1 MRLPNGRI
9 LRLGDATLGD
19 QPAPVTV
26 AVTSWSWLARII
38 INPALAVGE
47 AYAEGAFVIERG
59 GLDAFME
66 LATRN
71 LRHLA
76 KPAYIARN
84 SRRRARRNVAHH
96 YDISRDPYEL
106 FLDPD
111 RQYSCAYF
119 ESPDATLAAA
129 QDAKKR
135 HIAAKLQL
143 RRGLDVL
150 DIGSGWGGMALTLAK
165 HYGARVTGVT
175 LSQEQLHVAR
185 RRVQEEGLEACVAF
199 HLCDYRDT
207 SGVFD
212 RIVSVGMFEHVGVH
226 DYVDFFRLVSRRL
239 REDGVALLH
248 TIGCSGPPQANNP
261 WIERYIFPG
270 GYIPSLSQIAAAV
283 ERSGLVIADVEVL
296 RLHYAQTIKAWRA
309 NFAARQADAA
319 VLLDER
325 FRRMWE
331 FYLAGAESGF
341 RHGRLVV
348 FQLQLIKSKSALPIT
363 RDYMLQD
370 ERYTDRALAA
380 AE

>member
-1 MRLPNGRI
+1 LPNGRV
-9 LRLGDATLGD
+9 LRLGEAHLDR

-26 AVTSWSWLARII
+26 AVTSWPWLGRII
-38 INPALAVGE
+38 IAPALAVGE

-59 GLDAFME
+59 GLDAFMA

-71 LRHLA
+71 LHYLT
-76 KPAYIARN
+76 KPAYVPRN
-84 SRRRARRNVAHH
+84 DRLRARRNVARH
-96 YDISRDPYEL
+96 YDLPSDLYTL

-119 ESPDATLAAA
+119 ESPDVTLAAA
-129 QDAKKR
+129 QEAKKR
-135 HIAAKLQL
+135 HIAMKLNL
-143 RRGLDVL
+143 SRGMDVL

-165 HYGARVTGVT
+165 HYGARVTGIT

-185 RRVQEEGLEACVAF
+185 RRAQEHGLEACVGF
-199 HLCDYRDT
+199 HLCDYRDAA
-207 SGVFD
+207 GVFD
-212 RIVSVGMFEHVGVH
+212 RIVSVGMFEHVGVQ
-226 DYVDFFRLVSRRL
+226 DYANFFDLLSRRL
-239 REDGVALLH
+239 KPDGVALLH

-283 ERSGLVIADVEVL
+283 ERSGLIIADVEVL
-296 RLHYAQTIKAWRA
+296 RLHYAETIKAWRA
-309 NFAARQADAA
+309 NFAARQAEAA
-319 VLLDER
+319 RLLDDR
-325 FRRMWE
+325 FRRMWN

-341 RHGRLVV
+341 RHGRLEV
-348 FQLQLIKSKSALPIT
+348 FQLQLIKSQAALPIT

-370 ERYTDRALAA
+370 EQRRELSLAA